1 MKKNLSAWTL
11 WGVLILMI
19 ASACASLKQ
28 KDPYAQRYLT
38 ALKNLMENDRR
49 IKSVYA
55 DNDTLAAKIEGR
67 IERVER
73 TIDSL
78 EIYVQ
83 QDKRRRYRDYEPS
96 LASAIKIITEK
107 PDQSIPKL
115 LEELEESKKLDQQ
128 LIVKSEEIEEKVEE
142 EVAEGKM
149 DSVALEKIIDVT
161 TVIREEAV
169 KELEAKETA
178 ITGLKTVYAAPSP
191 IPDPVQTQIIE
202 SAYQTVTRIRQQG
215 SGVQQRNLERLN
227 LVVDV
232 IEIDNF
238 TQFEAAAF
246 FGPGAYTIK
255 DADIPKVEAAF
266 EPLINSIINF
276 VNQYRD
282 RDMTLTIVA
291 KGYADATAIS
301 KSSPL
306 YASLQP
312 QTGVANPSR
321 GELNRAL
328 SRLRSDEMSKHMRNL
343 LLRRDAELFSNT
355 SNVSIDIVSQGKGEE
370 CPYINKPC
378 DKANDPNRRI
388 VTFHWLVT
396 PNKL

>member
-1 MKKNLSAWTL
+1 MKNLGAWTL
-11 WGVLILMI
+11 WFVLIAMI
-19 ASACASLKQ
+19 ASACASMKQ

-83 QDKRRRYRDYEPS
+83 NDKRKRYRDYEPS

-107 PDQSIPKL
+107 PDESIPKL
-115 LEELEESKKLDQQ
+115 LEELEESKKLDEQ
-128 LIVKSEEIEEKVEE
+128 LIVKSEEIEEKVEVQ
-142 EVAEGKM
+142 VAEGKI
-149 DSVALEKIIDVT
+149 DSVSREKIIDVT
-161 TVIREEAV
+161 TVIREEAE

-191 IPDPVQTQIIE
+191 VPDPIQTQIIE

-215 SGVQQRNLERLN
+215 GGVQQRNLERLN

-232 IEIDNF
+232 IEIDKF

-255 DADIPKVEAAF
+255 DADISKVEAAF

-276 VNQYRD
+276 VSQYRD

-301 KSSPL
+301 TSSPL
-306 YASLQP
+306 YAALQP

>member
-1 MKKNLSAWTL
+1 MKKNFSTLSL
-11 WGVLILMI
+11 WLVLILLTL
-19 ASACASLKQ
+19 SACAGLKQ

-49 IKSVYA
+49 IKGVYA
-55 DNDTLAAKIEGR
+55 DNDTLATRIENR

-83 QDKRRRYRDYEPS
+83 HDKRKRYRDYEPS
-96 LASAIKIITEK
+96 LSSAIKIITEK
-107 PDQSIPKL
+107 PDESIPKL
-115 LEELEESKKLDQQ
+115 LEELEESKELDEA
-128 LIVKSEEIEEKVEE
+128 LIVKSEEIEEKVEVQ
-142 EVAEGKM
+142 VAEGKI
-149 DSVALEKIIDVT
+149 DSVSRGKIIDVT
-161 TVIREEAV
+161 TVIRAEAE

-178 ITGLKTVYAAPSP
+178 IIGLKTIYAAPSP
-191 IPDPVQTQIIE
+191 IPDPIQTQIIE

-215 SGVQQRNLERLN
+215 SGAQQRNLERLD

-232 IEIDNF
+232 IETEKF

-246 FGPGAYTIK
+246 FGPGAYVIK
-255 DADIPKVEAAF
+255 DADIPKVEQAF
-266 EPLINSIINF
+266 EPLISSIISF

-301 KSSPL
+301 TSSPL
-306 YASLQP
+306 YNALLP
-312 QTGVANPSR
+312 QTGVPNPSR

-328 SRLRSDEMSKHMRNL
+328 SRLRSDEMSKHMRDL

-355 SNVSIDIVSQGKGEE
+355 GNISIDIVSQGKGEE

>member
-1 MKKNLSAWTL
+1 MKKNYSTL
-11 WGVLILMI
+11 IVWVVLILMTV
-19 ASACASLKQ
+19 SACIGLKQ

-38 ALKNLMENDRR
+38 ALKNLMESDRR

-55 DNDTLAAKIEGR
+55 DNDTLAAKIESR

-83 QDKRRRYRDYEPS
+83 QDKRKRYRDYETS

-107 PDQSIPKL
+107 PDESIPRL
-115 LEELEESKKLDQQ
+115 LEELEQSKKLDEA
-128 LIVKSEEIEEKVEE
+128 LIVKADEVEEKVQV
-142 EVAEGKM
+142 EVTEGKL
-149 DSVALEKIIDVT
+149 DSTAFEKIIDVT
-161 TVIREEAV
+161 TVIREETV

-178 ITGLKTVYAAPSP
+178 IDGLKTVYAAPEP
-191 IPDPVQTQIIE
+191 GPVQTQIIE

-215 SGVQQRNLERLN
+215 GNVQQRNLEQLS
-227 LVVDV
+227 LVVNV
-232 IEIDNF
+232 IEVERF
-238 TQFEAAAF
+238 KQFEAAAF

-255 DADIPKVEAAF
+255 DSDLPKVEAAF
-266 EPLINSIINF
+266 EPLINSIVDF
-276 VNQYRD
+276 VSQYRD

-301 KSSPL
+301 KSSSL
-306 YASLQP
+306 YSALQP
-312 QTGVANPSR
+312 ETGVENPSR

-328 SRLRSDEMSKHMRNL
+328 SRLRSDEMSSHMRNL
-343 LLRRDAELFSNT
+343 LLRRDQELFSNT
-355 SNVSIDIVSQGKGEE
+355 GSISIDIVSQGKGEE
-370 CPYINKPC
+370 CPYINKSC